1 MVKATFLSMTLS
13 FLAILILFSCQQ
25 FGKRSMEKGGK
36 TSMTLLCEPQDVSI
50 EEIIYYPNLSLKLN
64 FVLSPKLMMTDTG
77 LCQHARMLINYIL

>member
-1 MVKATFLSMTLS
+1 MDAQCKSALSTSL
-13 FLAILILFSCQQ
+13 LFKKEKRRGNVEKDIK
-25 FGKRSMEKGGK
+25 GKKGGK

-64 FVLSPKLMMTDTG
+64 FVFSPKLMMTDTG

>member
-36 TSMTLLCEPQDVSI
+36 TSTW
-50 EEIIYYPNLSLKLN
+50 KLIKPFN
-64 FVLSPKLMMTDTG
+64 FQNVAVK
-77 LCQHARMLINYIL
+77 